1 MACVKKIDI
10 YFCFWKK
17 KSRFGVSKL
26 NNKENFKTAMCEIEQ
41 SFSKNSS
48 LVSKSNTTSVI
59 TTDKTVSQNELVDFG
74 ELSSACSSP
83 LLNSL

>member
-1 MACVKKIDI
+1 MCKKNR
-10 YFCFWKK
+10 YLFLFLEN

-26 NNKENFKTAMCEIEQ
+26 NNKESFKTAMCEIEQ

-59 TTDKTVSQNELVDFG
+59 TTDKIVSLNELVDLG

-83 LLNSL
+83 FLNSP

>member
-1 MACVKKIDI
+1 MSQKNRYLFLFLENRA
-10 YFCFWKK
+10 
-17 KSRFGVSKL
+17 RFGVSKL
-26 NNKENFKTAMCEIEQ
+26 NNKEIFKTAMCEIEQ

-59 TTDKTVSQNELVDFG
+59 TTDKTVSLNELVDLS